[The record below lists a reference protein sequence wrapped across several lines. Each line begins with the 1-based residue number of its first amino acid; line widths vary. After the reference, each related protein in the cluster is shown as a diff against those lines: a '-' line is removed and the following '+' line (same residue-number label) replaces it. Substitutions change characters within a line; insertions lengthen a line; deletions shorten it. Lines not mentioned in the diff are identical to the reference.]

1 MENVYRWIIT
11 TQCTLITLHPN
22 EYIKGLLYYLLAV
35 NIDRCMESFITV
47 NDISS
52 KVCVSNK
59 IADLNLSAF
68 NVITGINESKY

>member
-11 TQCTLITLHPN
+11 TQRTLITLHPN
-22 EYIKGLLYYLLAV
+22 EYIKGLRYYLLAV
-35 NIDRCMESFITV
+35 NIDRCMESCITV

-52 KVCVSNK
+52 KVYVSNK
-59 IADLNLSAF
+59 IADLNLSVF